1 MWMFDGQRRAE
12 RRSVAELTHAVRA
25 QLQALG
31 EPAYELVARTRDDHV
46 LYRRLS
52 AAELLDRVRDLR
64 GENRAGTEFT
74 LRPAVERTGLVLLRH
89 LDASGLE
96 ALGRDGFPPVLVV
109 GPAPDLYD
117 AWVRLD
123 AIGIQRGLHAA
134 LAQTLAL
141 RYGADPES
149 ADRGASAPLAGF
161 RDRHDRWTVALVR
174 VNQERPERQ
183 VAPGALALVDQV
195 LDHVIL
201 GSTFLNRARTVVRE
215 PQDPPLDQEQ
225 AVSRAPDHAPTPRP
239 GGEAAPALHDTA
251 RRATAPSLSY
261 AEQFGAYRQ
270 TLLEQNPALNERQ
283 ADWGAAHRLVQE
295 NPGLGYVPLVRALDQ
310 GGAAGQG
317 SAGRPLERTAYIAQ
331 TAQKVLA
338 AQESG
343 REAGWTGTGRSRSG
357 ASPHGR
363 DGGGRS

>member
-1 MWMFDGQRRAE
+1 MWLFDAQQRAE
-12 RRSVAELTHAVRA
+12 RRSVGELTHAVRA

-31 EPAYELVARTRDDHV
+31 EPAFELVARTRDDHV

-64 GENRAGTEFT
+64 SENLAGTEFS
-74 LRPAVERTGLVLLRH
+74 LRPAAERTGLVLLRH

-96 ALGRDGFPPVLVV
+96 ALRRDGFPPVLVV

-134 LAQTLAL
+134 LAQTLAV

-161 RDRHDRWTVALVR
+161 RDHDNRWTVALLS
-174 VNQERPERQ
+174 VNQERLERR

-195 LDHVIL
+195 LDHMIL
-201 GSTFLNRARTVVRE
+201 DLAFLDRQRAVARE
-215 PQDPPLDQEQ
+215 PQGPPLDHEQ
-225 AVSRAPDHAPTPRP
+225 AMLRISDQASRAHSLSVPGDALPPAVPDWARPAPT
-239 GGEAAPALHDTA
+239 
-251 RRATAPSLSY
+251 Y
-261 AEQFGAYRQ
+261 AEQFSAFRRA
-270 TLLEQNPALNERQ
+270 LLEQNPALDVRQ
-283 ADWGAAHRLVQE
+283 ADWGAAQRLVRG
-295 NPGLGYVPLVRALDQ
+295 NPGLSYVPLVRALDQ

-317 SAGRPLERTAYIAQ
+317 LGGLPLERTLYIAQ

-338 AQESG
+338 ARESR
-343 REAGWTGTGRSRSG
+343 REV
-357 ASPHGR
+357 GR